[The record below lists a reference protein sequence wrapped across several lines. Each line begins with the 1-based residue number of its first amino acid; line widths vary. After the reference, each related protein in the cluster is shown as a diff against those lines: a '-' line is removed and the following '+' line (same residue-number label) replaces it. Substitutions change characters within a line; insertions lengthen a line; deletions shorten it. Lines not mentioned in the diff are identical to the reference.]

1 MHGFRT
7 FGSDYRHVR
16 LWRADLSCD
25 QTNKEGFEEMNKEV
39 FVEAFEL
46 VKQVLTLWMPDSF
59 LALPEV
65 NFIVNLVMFGFALYA
80 TYFFIVKLWVIFGK
94 MMKGI
99 FRGNRL

>member
-1 MHGFRT
+1 
-7 FGSDYRHVR
+7 
-16 LWRADLSCD
+16 
-25 QTNKEGFEEMNKEV
+25 MNKEV

-65 NFIVNLVMFGFALYA
+65 NFIVNLVMFGFSLYA

-94 MMKGI
+94 MMKEI